1 MGNCR
6 PAQDIS
12 THAALPL
19 LYPAQSAGKHTTG
32 KLLTMLHRP
41 IATGLSAVLASM
53 LLVACAPL
61 PLHQS
66 PVTPVEVPSDWS
78 ARAGAGGTSG
88 APLADWWQGFSDPVL
103 TTLVLRATEANTS
116 IGIAQ
121 AALLQ
126 ARAARDSAAAGL
138 APTLA
143 GSGSAQRARNSN
155 TTSNRFQL
163 GLDAGWEV
171 DLFGGN
177 RAAVLAAEA
186 SVGASQASLGEAQVS
201 VAAEVALNYITL
213 RASQGRLSIAS
224 RNLASQEETL
234 QITRWREQ
242 AGLVSG
248 LDTEQALAAVA
259 QTRAQLPVLQ
269 TSIDQSQHAL
279 ALLTGVAAGSLR
291 GMLQTATPV
300 PQAPAALALALPA
313 ETLRQRSDV
322 RATELRIAAALSQ
335 VAQAEAAR
343 LPSFR
348 LGGSLGLNAL
358 SLGALTHGAALA
370 AALVASVSIPVFDGG
385 AALAQVHTRQAALD
399 DARVRYKAAVLAAL
413 RDVEDALV
421 ALQGDRTRQLSLQAA
436 ADAAT
441 RAAELARQRYASGLV
456 DFQTVLDT
464 QRSEL
469 STQDNLVSGL
479 AAISADHV
487 RLYKALGGGW
497 IPDTTDTMTG
507 SLTGAGVRLP

>member
-1 MGNCR
+1 M
-6 PAQDIS
+6 
-12 THAALPL
+12 
-19 LYPAQSAGKHTTG
+19 
-32 KLLTMLHRP
+32 
-41 IATGLSAVLASM
+41 
-53 LLVACAPL
+53 
-61 PLHQS
+61 
-66 PVTPVEVPSDWS
+66 
-78 ARAGAGGTSG
+78 
-88 APLADWWQGFSDPVL
+88 
-103 TTLVLRATEANTS
+103 
-116 IGIAQ
+116 
-121 AALLQ
+121 
-126 ARAARDSAAAGL
+126 
-138 APTLA
+138 
-143 GSGSAQRARNSN
+143 
-155 TTSNRFQL
+155 
-163 GLDAGWEV
+163 
-171 DLFGGN
+171 
-177 RAAVLAAEA
+177 
-186 SVGASQASLGEAQVS
+186 
-201 VAAEVALNYITL
+201 
-213 RASQGRLSIAS
+213 
-224 RNLASQEETL
+224 
-234 QITRWREQ
+234 
-242 AGLVSG
+242 
-248 LDTEQALAAVA
+248 
-259 QTRAQLPVLQ
+259 
-269 TSIDQSQHAL
+269 
-279 ALLTGVAAGSLR
+279 
-291 GMLQTATPV
+291 
-300 PQAPAALALALPA
+300 
-313 ETLRQRSDV
+313 
-322 RATELRIAAALSQ
+322 
-335 VAQAEAAR
+335 AQAEAAR

-358 SLGALTHGAALA
+358 SLGALTHGASLA